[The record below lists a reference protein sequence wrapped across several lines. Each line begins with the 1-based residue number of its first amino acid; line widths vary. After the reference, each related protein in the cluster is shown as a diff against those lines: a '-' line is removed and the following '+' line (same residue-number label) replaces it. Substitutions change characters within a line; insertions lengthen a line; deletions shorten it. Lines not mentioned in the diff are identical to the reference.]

1 MLTRTEDDEEM
12 AWELLSCVLGV
23 LLVLVGS
30 GSLQCGLLTAVRRR
44 LSPTHRRI
52 VDLQAEIREH
62 QAELNKIPI
71 MDEFAAH
78 CRKKRIVEKLTAD
91 LQTLVHK
98 RDKQELQTSLA
109 WSLVGKAACTSAGFF
124 LAAKSA
130 DLSILCVNSS
140 HFFPFNFLLA
150 YPCASEDPAKS
161 PVSLFSFLLLS
172 FFVARTFH
180 RRVIVGPVRSVP
192 FKLQ

>member
-30 GSLQCGLLTAVRRR
+30 GGLQCGLLTAVRRR

-91 LQTLVHK
+91 LQALGF
-98 RDKQELQTSLA
+98 LA

-130 DLSILCVNSS
+130 DLSLLSVNSG
-140 HFFPFNFLLA
+140 HFFPLNFLLA
-150 YPCASEDPAKS
+150 YPIPRKS

-180 RRVIVGPVRSVP
+180 RRVIVGPVRSAP